1 MNSDNVAE
9 AQELTTAMSEN
20 SSAALAEAVDVLNIL
35 KSTVQQQVLGRDDVI
50 ELVIIALIA
59 DGHVLLED
67 FPGSGKTTLAKALGE
82 AIIIGSSIDE
92 SNSISNYFASINKL
106 DTIKK

>member
-82 AIIIGSSIDE
+82 AIIIGSLSLIH
-92 SNSISNYFASINKL
+92 I
-106 DTIKK
+106 